1 MILLALTLAVF
12 VVGSAFGMFLRE
24 IKEVLETSTLLD
36 IPITIEVVDDDKPD
50 RLTRWI
56 LNK

>member
-1 MILLALTLAVF
+1 MILLALTFAVF

-24 IKEVLETSTLLD
+24 IREALESSILLD
-36 IPITIEVVDDDKPD
+36 IPITIEVVDDKPD

>member
-1 MILLALTLAVF
+1 MTLLVLTIAVF

-24 IKEVLETSTLLD
+24 IREALESSILLD
-36 IPITIEVVDDDKPD
+36 IPITIEVVDDKPD